1 LDTLKEII
9 VGLEVVE
16 YGSAV
21 PVVPF
26 EVIFGDAFI
35 IENEG

>member
-21 PVVPF
+21 TVVPF
-26 EVIFGDAFI
+26 EVIFGDAII